1 MSLITSLKSS
11 SSRMSIPVEE
21 ATLAPSEEK
30 EKRGG
35 NKRGLTQQKG
45 TGTKGYEVLFTCVCE
60 HTHGVDG
67 DPVDASVL
75 CLELLEENSHTVAE
89 RLEGELAALS
99 SGRQTD

>member
-1 MSLITSLKSS
+1 MRFCSL
-11 SSRMSIPVEE
+11 
-21 ATLAPSEEK
+21 
-30 EKRGG
+30 
-35 NKRGLTQQKG
+35 
-45 TGTKGYEVLFTCVCE
+45 VCE
-60 HTHGVDG
+60 HTHRVDG